1 MNRLRSIVTHI
12 ENEGHLHLVSFDFLG
27 KSLKMMGLE
36 LPVGL
41 KEGSCV
47 VLGVKPFSVAIGKNF
62 QGEISYSNQL
72 DTTISKLEWG
82 KILCSVTVDFNGS
95 VLQSF
100 ITNSSAK
107 RLGLE
112 VGDNVKLFIKAS
124 DLFVAEVC
132 DA

>member
-62 QGEISYSNQL
+62 Q
-72 DTTISKLEWG
+72 EWG